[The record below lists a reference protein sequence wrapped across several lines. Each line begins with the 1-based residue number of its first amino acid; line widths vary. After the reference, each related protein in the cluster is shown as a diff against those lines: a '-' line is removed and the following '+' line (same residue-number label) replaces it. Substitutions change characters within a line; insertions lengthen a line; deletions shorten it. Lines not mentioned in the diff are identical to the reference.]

1 MIYELLKKAFK
12 LGRNEKETFI
22 SNFDNIVDIIHEDR
36 KVENASSRQ
45 NVLKTVLARGLYD
58 PETPD
63 EMLGLINLLEKFVGI
78 DNDISHENISIF
90 LKPMVSSAQKIMIR
104 PCKIIG
110 LIRKLDRLS
119 RQYKRE
125 KKNESL
131 DVSPIKKE
139 FCDNLGQIKL
149 KIKKP
154 ESTSVSHIIQKPFST
169 KSYNIDKK
177 RHRTL

>member
-1 MIYELLKKAFK
+1 MNYDLLKKAFK
-12 LGRNEKETFI
+12 LEKKEKETLL
-22 SNFDNIVDIIHEDR
+22 SNFDKFIDIFKEEEKI
-36 KVENASSRQ
+36 KNASSRQ
-45 NVLKTVLARGLYD
+45 NVLKTVLARGLHD

-63 EMLGLINLLEKFVGI
+63 EMLGLIDLLEKFVGI

-131 DVSPIKKE
+131 EVSPIKEE
-139 FCDNLGQIKL
+139 FCNSLGQIKL

-154 ESTSVSHIIQKPFST
+154 ESTSVSHIIQKPFS
-169 KSYNIDKK
+169 YNIDKK
-177 RHRTL
+177 RHHMPKM